1 MGDRLAVAAELFW
14 NCGLGVT
21 VPPVVTSKPQFQNT
35 FSAIATL
42 FPICYLSQLKHLDM
56 KAIVLGKHVRRT
68 SFIKLKPS
76 TLCRQMNKLEEQQS
90 LCNLYLFFGL
100 FFLAATPYHVIP
112 CNFIL
117 FFYSSRYS
125 VYSRF
130 FLINLMTTGIGQ
142 SKHCIPQPFSRCL
155 ISLCSSLFYFNC
167 IFNFFDLSR

>member
-1 MGDRLAVAAELFW
+1 
-14 NCGLGVT
+14 
-21 VPPVVTSKPQFQNT
+21 
-35 FSAIATL
+35 
-42 FPICYLSQLKHLDM
+42 M

-68 SFIKLKPS
+68 LFIKPKPS
-76 TLCRQMNKLEEQQS
+76 TLCRQMNKLEEQKS
-90 LCNLYLFFGL
+90 LRNLYLFFGP

-112 CNFIL
+112 CNFLL

-155 ISLCSSLFYFNC
+155 ITLCSSLFYFNC
-167 IFNFFDLSR
+167 IFNFFDLSRWCLIQRWATLIGTVLQWFFQALVYIIIICSHVGRKSVTLGSRNKLPYS